1 MTNQASLLSLKNFI
15 VGFLYLLSSK
25 NMTLTLTP
33 PNYTTQY
40 SYKRPSYMQL
50 ARFIIEAKNFRHYEY
65 ANIAF
70 ICLLR
75 LSINSSVKLIWQSTN
90 KQLADSYKAALSNA
104 HKDLII
110 VDNNILK
117 VNMPATLLKAK
128 YMEYTY
134 HNAELQIVPAKDRWC
149 HPPRPERLVLPG
161 QAEYLLNRLA
171 KLVPNYQEL
180 ANLYLQPKP

>member
-1 MTNQASLLSLKNFI
+1 MT
-15 VGFLYLLSSK
+15 G
-25 NMTLTLTP
+25 TLIHP
-33 PNYTTQY
+33 DYTTQY
-40 SYKRPSYMQL
+40 SYKKPSYMQL
-50 ARFIIEAKNFRHYEY
+50 AKFIIEAKNFRHYEY

-70 ICLLR
+70 VCLLI

-90 KQLADSYKAALSNA
+90 KQLAKSYKTALTHA

-117 VNMPATLLKAK
+117 VNMPVTLLKSK

-134 HNAELQIVPAKDRWC
+134 YNAELQIVPAKDRWC
-149 HPPRPERLVLPG
+149 HPPRSKRLMLPG
-161 QAEYLLNRLA
+161 QTEYLKNKLA

-180 ANLYLQPKP
+180 SNIYLQPKP

>member
-1 MTNQASLLSLKNFI
+1 
-15 VGFLYLLSSK
+15 
-25 NMTLTLTP
+25 MTLTLNP

-161 QAEYLLNRLA
+161 QAEYLLNRLG